1 MNLKLYEEQ
10 KNSIYSLQKKMNLSK
25 DCLYK
30 YARGERLVKNMPVK
44 TLLDIAYLEKVE
56 PNLLFAKMLEYQE
69 KRWNNEYRKYYTQ

>member
-30 YARGERLVKNMPVK
+30 YARGERLIKNMPVK
-44 TLLDIAYLEKVE
+44 TLLDIAMYENIE
-56 PNLLFAKMLEYQE
+56 PNKLFRKMCYWE
-69 KRWNNEYRKYYTQ
+69 KTRSKRNEK

>member
-10 KNSIYSLQKKMNLSK
+10 KNSIYSLQKIMNLSK

-30 YARGERLVKNMPVK
+30 YARGERLIKNMPVK

-69 KRWNNEYRKYYTQ
+69 KRCK

>member
-30 YARGERLVKNMPVK
+30 YARGERLIKNMAVK

-56 PNLLFAKMLEYQE
+56 PNLLFAKMLEYQK
-69 KRWNNEYRKYYTQ
+69 KRCK

>member
-1 MNLKLYEEQ
+1 MNLELYAEQ

-30 YARGERLVKNMPVK
+30 YARGERLIKNMPVK

-56 PNLLFAKMLEYQE
+56 PNLLFAKMLEYQK
-69 KRWNNEYRKYYTQ
+69 KRCK